1 MVNHSHY
8 FSLSSMLLIRT
19 SSHIC
24 GRWYLPVSVQGCII
38 DPYEQW
44 FFDQPGEV
52 LLFPAHYTEV
62 VQSAGMA
69 CGVTVVIYRGGG
81 F

>member
-1 MVNHSHY
+1 MVFAY
-8 FSLSSMLLIRT
+8 VFL
-19 SSHIC
+19 
-24 GRWYLPVSVQGCII
+24 QGWII
-38 DPYEQW
+38 DPNEHW

-62 VQSAGMA
+62 VQGGSVTS
-69 CGVTVVIYRGGG
+69 GVTMVMDMGGG